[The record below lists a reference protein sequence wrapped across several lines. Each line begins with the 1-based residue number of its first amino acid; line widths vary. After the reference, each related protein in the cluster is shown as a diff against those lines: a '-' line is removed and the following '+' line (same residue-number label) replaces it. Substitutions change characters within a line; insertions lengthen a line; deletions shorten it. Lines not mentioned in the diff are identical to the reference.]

1 MGLFGGKGDTSGGMK
16 PGFRDFKWGGAAV
29 PQMEVLD
36 DHTESKFC
44 WIPNDDLTFA
54 GATVEKIVYEF
65 WENRFAEVTIEMS
78 AESADRILK
87 DLQAGWGKPSQPN
100 KFIEDYIWQN
110 KAAGPEATTAIFS
123 RNPNTRGATLRILS
137 SYIQTKKTLAKVKPP
152 AR

>member
-78 AESADRILK
+78 AGSADRILK